1 MSRRML
7 IRQPFDLGLSLET
20 GQAFRWR
27 RVGDEGVRQR
37 DWGDRPRQ
45 WRKNGGAWYSGV
57 LEEYL
62 VHLRQTDEGLE
73 YRTGDSDGERD
84 DVNLDRRLHDYFRL
98 DDEIGEVYARLGRHG
113 EVAWAIEEYSGL
125 RLLRQE
131 PWECLVSYLCSGTNS
146 IRGIKQCVE
155 RIAQLSR
162 RKVHL
167 DGDERYVFPGPVQIA
182 EDGQRALTE
191 LGLGLSSRSRNI
203 YLMALRLSLDP
214 LLLDRTAVQE
224 MSGREAVVLLD
235 SYSGIGPKIAGC
247 VALMSLEKLDAF
259 PVDRWMQ
266 RTLTQC
272 DLREM
277 PERLA
282 ERVRGLR
289 TLTEAQQ
296 YRVADWAG
304 AYFGQYA
311 GYANQYLFHWVEPHK
326 ERAGRKGACP
336 LCAAGPEGAA
346 GS

>member
-7 IRQPFDLGLSLET
+7 IRQPFDLGLSLEM

-27 RVGDEGVRQR
+27 RVGDEGVRHR
-37 DWGDRPRQ
+37 DWGDPPRP

-57 LEEYL
+57 LGEYL

-73 YRTGDSDGERD
+73 YRTGDRDGERD

-113 EVAWAIEEYSGL
+113 EVAWTIEEYSGL
-125 RLLRQE
+125 RLLPQE

-162 RKVHL
+162 RKVYL
-167 DGDERYVFPGPVQIA
+167 DGDERYVFPSPVQIA
-182 EDGQRALTE
+182 EAGRETLTE
-191 LGLGLSSRSRNI
+191 LDLGLPSKSHSI
-203 YLMALRLSLDP
+203 FLMALNLSHDP
-214 LLLDRTAVQE
+214 LLLDRLADPEV
-224 MSGREAVVLLD
+224 SGREAVMLLD
-235 SYSGIGPKIAGC
+235 SYPGIGPKIAGC
-247 VALMSLEKLDAF
+247 VALISLEKLDVF
-259 PVDRWMQ
+259 PVDRWLQ
-266 RTLTQC
+266 RALTYC
-272 DLREM
+272 DLGEM

-282 ERVRGLR
+282 KRVRSHR

-296 YRVADWAG
+296 YRVAEWAR
-304 AYFGQYA
+304 AHFGRYA

-326 ERAGRKGACP
+326 ERAGRQGACS
-336 LCAAGPEGAA
+336 LCAVGLGGALR
-346 GS
+346 S